1 MLLWH
6 WVCVES
12 PFSYFPQTLRQKHT
26 HAHRRSRGTMEF
38 LIFPKWQH
46 GMEKVSTWRLTRTWH
61 THTHTCTVPCV
72 WGVKCLLCVYVPS
85 VCCWCQALMT
95 RAPES
100 ECVCVS
106 TTPDSDRLR
115 PPVECS
121 KLCTKYTLWRSNT
134 HTHRACSGLVRVSVW
149 FAAYHYAL
157 WGKPA

>member
-61 THTHTCTVPCV
+61 THTHMHSAL
-72 WGVKCLLCVYVPS
+72 CLRREVSAVCLCALCVLLVPS
-85 VCCWCQALMT
+85 IDDQGARKW
-95 RAPES
+95 
-100 ECVCVS
+100 VCVS

-121 KLCTKYTLWRSNT
+121 KLCTKYTLWRLNT